1 MSKKRKNLIFEHF
14 TIFSFPLAFL
24 AEGLGFRILYLNV
37 PPRLSSVLWFAR
49 LQKRW
54 GINKAIE
61 HELDYHTEIYC
72 HYDAIQTVE
81 DVYRVKFEKLR
92 VITTFVA
99 RLNSEK
105 MHLAYKK
112 VLLETLH
119 RFYRAKAALHKISQ
133 DLAEEYVVFIPNDS
147 LTIQRWLESAGHG
160 LNAPLIPANIHI
172 PWWGWVYSK
181 IIVLGRALKWIGG
194 FFIFPI
200 WVFCRIRTI
209 QRSPQEKQHFQVGI
223 RAYKTDI
230 AFKFPYRS
238 IDFLLDGKKITKENT
253 LFCVETEISPEYW
266 QELRQRSYH
275 FVDLPNAPRSVSFD
289 FFRRILIKDFLMFW
303 FRCWRGIMLTPTFF
317 IKVTLK
323 NWMTYLAWMRFLES
337 YSVRHLV
344 VYNDFGEQHI
354 IRNILLS
361 RDKTQTWY
369 YLHSR
374 NSDDIFAPESERH
387 RHVYVSFSY
396 LYYDNFIRWSW
407 NIENYYKPH
416 CIQRF
421 LDLGCLWSEHV
432 KSISQRPDF
441 EKIRGDY
448 RKKFK
453 VQAKKMIAVFDTSFG
468 FGTGYVLRL
477 EDIILFTE
485 DIWRLL
491 DEFPDI
497 QIIFKEK
504 NIRDEVEVE
513 CPQILPLYE
522 KLAGHQRCYFTGWFT
537 DPSEI
542 NAVADLSITACFSST
557 TVEALGARKKAIYYD
572 PNGFLKGTYYDKFP
586 YLVAHSYE
594 ELKALVK
601 YYLYEV
607 SDKEFNRWV
616 DQVIVD
622 EIDAFADGQAI
633 TRLRDLLTK
642 EER

>member
-1 MSKKRKNLIFEHF
+1 MNKKRANLIFEHF
-14 TIFSFPLAFL
+14 TVFFFPLAFL
-24 AEGLGFRILYLNV
+24 AKGLGFRILYLNV
-37 PPRLSSVLWFAR
+37 SPRLSSVPWFVR

-72 HYDAIQTVE
+72 HYDALQTVE
-81 DVYRVKFEKLR
+81 DVYRVNFEKLR
-92 VITTFVA
+92 VIMIFVR

-119 RFYRAKAALHKISQ
+119 RFYLAKAALHKISQ
-133 DLAEEYVVFIPNDS
+133 DLAGEYVVFIPNDS
-147 LTIQRWLESAGHG
+147 LTIQKWLESAGHG
-160 LNAPLIPANIHI
+160 LNAPLIPANIRI
-172 PWWGWVYSK
+172 PWWGWLYSK

-200 WVFCRIRTI
+200 WAFSRIRTI

-223 RAYKTDI
+223 RAYRTDI
-230 AFKFPYRS
+230 AFKFSYRK
-238 IDFLLDGKKITKENT
+238 IDFLLDDKKITKENT

-275 FVDLPNAPRSVSFD
+275 VVDLPNALRSVSFD

-303 FRCWRGIMLTPTFF
+303 FRCWWGIMLTPTFF

-337 YSVRHLV
+337 YSIRHLV

-374 NSDDIFAPESERH
+374 NSDDIFAPESQRH

-396 LYYDNFIRWSW
+396 LYYDNFIRWSR

-421 LDLGCLWSEHV
+421 LDLGCLWSEHI
-432 KSISQRPDF
+432 KLISQRPDF
-441 EKIRGDY
+441 EKIREDY

-453 VQAKKMIAVFDTSFG
+453 VPAQKIIAVFDTSFG

-485 DIWRLL
+485 DILRLL

-504 NIRDEVEVE
+504 NIRDEVEIE

-522 KLAGHQRCYFTGWFT
+522 KLARHQRCYFSGWFT
-537 DPSEI
+537 DPSEV

-572 PNGFLKGTYYDKFP
+572 PSGFLKGTYYDKFP
-586 YLVAHSYE
+586 NLVAHSYA
-594 ELKALVK
+594 ELKVLVK
-601 YYLYEV
+601 HYLYEV
-607 SDKEFNRWV
+607 SEMEFNRWI
-616 DQVIVD
+616 DTVIID
-622 EIDAFADGQAI
+622 EVDAFADGQAI

-642 EER
+642 EE